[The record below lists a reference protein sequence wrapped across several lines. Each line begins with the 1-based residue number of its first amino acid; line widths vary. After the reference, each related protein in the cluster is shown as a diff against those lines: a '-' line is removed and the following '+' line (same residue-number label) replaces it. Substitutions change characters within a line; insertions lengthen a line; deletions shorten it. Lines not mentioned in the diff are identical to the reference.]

1 MELKGIF
8 APIPTPFNDDYTL
21 NLEALEKNMDYWIST
36 PLDGIV
42 AAGSN
47 GEWPLLSNDEKI
59 MLFKSCVKYAKGKLK
74 VIAGT
79 HCPST
84 QETITL
90 SKEAAKVGCDA
101 VLILPPHYYKGQ
113 NSPELLK
120 QYFFEI
126 ADKCPIPVVLY
137 NMPANTGYNMSYQI
151 VKILA
156 KHPNIIGI
164 KDSSADIVQI
174 CQICKNTPSHFN
186 VFAGSGSYL
195 LPSLAVGCSGGTM
208 AVANIFAKACS
219 DILKYFK
226 NNNIEKAKEL
236 QLAIVDIN
244 QAVTKRY
251 GVPGLK
257 AAMEIA
263 GLYGGPPRPP
273 LMPVAKEVREEI
285 NSIYTEFKN
294 LYKGVEKR

>member
-1 MELKGIF
+1 
-8 APIPTPFNDDYTL
+8 
-21 NLEALEKNMDYWIST
+21 
-36 PLDGIV
+36 
-42 AAGSN
+42 
-47 GEWPLLSNDEKI
+47 
-59 MLFKSCVKYAKGKLK
+59 
-74 VIAGT
+74 
-79 HCPST
+79 
-84 QETITL
+84 
-90 SKEAAKVGCDA
+90 
-101 VLILPPHYYKGQ
+101 
-113 NSPELLK
+113 
-120 QYFFEI
+120 
-126 ADKCPIPVVLY
+126 
-137 NMPANTGYNMSYQI
+137 
-151 VKILA
+151 
-156 KHPNIIGI
+156 
-164 KDSSADIVQI
+164 
-174 CQICKNTPSHFN
+174 
-186 VFAGSGSYL
+186 
-195 LPSLAVGCSGGTM
+195 M
-208 AVANIFAKACS
+208 AVANIFAKACN